1 MAWGDVPGT
10 GRFGYGL
17 VPVRSRARKGRHAG
31 APAPRVPVPRV
42 PGSLLPGSR
51 REARA
56 AAPSPRRAA
65 HAATR
70 PEDVVG
76 RSTAPRALE
85 APPAVDTTPAIG
97 TAPGVEQTPPAETAP
112 AVGPRL
118 RPGVRR
124 VLQGAVVVALAGS
137 TFAVADAHKTVT
149 IDDDGRIR
157 TVSAY
162 GRTVGDVLAF
172 QGVEV
177 RADDLVQPAAGAPA
191 ADGGTIVVRS
201 SRVVT
206 LEVDGESET
215 FTTTALTV
223 GDLISALGERGD
235 GAVASASRS
244 APLGREPVRVSTLKT
259 VRVAVDGTVL
269 PIRTT
274 QATVRDVL
282 ADAGITLAE
291 EDATSVPLTAAA
303 TDGMLVLVSRGQTA
317 SDSTTEVLP
326 FETTTIEDPSLP
338 EGYRH
343 VRTVGRPGEATTT
356 YAVRT
361 LDGAEVERTVASRV
375 VTREPRDEVVVVGT
389 MDPDTVVVD
398 PGSARATARALAAE
412 RGWGDSQF
420 ACLDKLWT
428 KESGWR
434 VDADNPSSSA
444 YGIPQALPGS
454 RMASVGADWRT
465 NAVTQIEWGLGYI
478 DGRYGTPCGAW
489 AHSQRAGWY

>member
-1 MAWGDVPGT
+1 V
-10 GRFGYGL
+10 
-17 VPVRSRARKGRHAG
+17 
-31 APAPRVPVPRV
+31 PAPRRA
-42 PGSLLPGSR
+42 
-51 REARA
+51 ARA
-56 AAPSPRRAA
+56 GAPSPRRAA
-65 HAATR
+65 LAATR

-76 RSTAPRALE
+76 RSTAA
-85 APPAVDTTPAIG
+85 
-97 TAPGVEQTPPAETAP
+97 QAP
-112 AVGPRL
+112 AATRSGAGAPALHR
-118 RPGVRR
+118 GVRHA
-124 VLQGAVVVALAGS
+124 LHAVVVLALAGS
-137 TFAVADAHKTVT
+137 TYAVADAHKTVT

-172 QGVEV
+172 QGVELE
-177 RADDLVQPAAGAPA
+177 DDDHVQPAPSAPA
-191 ADGGTIVVRS
+191 TDGGTIVVRS

-206 LEVDGESET
+206 LEVDGERET
-215 FTTTALTV
+215 FETTALTV
-223 GDLISALGERGD
+223 GDLVSALGERGD

-244 APLGREPVRVSTLKT
+244 TPLGREPVRVSTRKT
-259 VRVAVDGTVL
+259 VSVAVDGTVL

-291 EDATSVPLTAAA
+291 EDATSVPLAAAA
-303 TDGMLVLVSRGQTA
+303 TDGMLVLVSRGDTG

-375 VTREPRDEVVVVGT
+375 VTREPQDEVVVVGT

-398 PGSARATARALAAE
+398 PGSARSAARALAAE
-412 RGWGDSQF
+412 RGWGESQF
-420 ACLDKLWT
+420 TCLDRLWT
-428 KESGWR
+428 RESGWR

-454 RMASVGADWRT
+454 KMASAGADWRT

-478 DGRYGTPCGAW
+478 AGRYGTPCGAW
-489 AHSQRAGWY
+489 AKSQAAGWY